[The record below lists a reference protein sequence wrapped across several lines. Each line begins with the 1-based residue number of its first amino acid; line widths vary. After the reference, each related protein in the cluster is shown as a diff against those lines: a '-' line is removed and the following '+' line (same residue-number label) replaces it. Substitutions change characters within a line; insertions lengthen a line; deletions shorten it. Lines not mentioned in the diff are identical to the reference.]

1 MPTQAQLDKITE
13 VAAKLSV
20 DPAWLSA
27 LIGFESNYDPQS
39 RNLAG
44 SGARGLIQFMP
55 DTAQSYF
62 KMSADQLVATYP
74 DFDSQMDN
82 AVLPYFQSGMPYPT
96 KQSFLMQVFFPAAK
110 YVSPSTTFQSL
121 YQKYFGVDWQSIY
134 NKFIQQNP
142 GILMVADYV
151 NYIDKRM
158 KSAPVVSAIKKSA
171 VPILGVI
178 AAVSGIWLFLK

>member
-13 VAAKLSV
+13 VASKVGV
-20 DPAWLSA
+20 DPTWLSA
-27 LIGFESNYDPQS
+27 LIAFESNYDPQS

-82 AVLPYFQSGMPYPT
+82 AVLPYFQKGLPYPT
-96 KQSFLMQVFFPAAK
+96 KQSFLMQVFFPVAK
-110 YVSPSTTFQSL
+110 YVDPSTTFVSL
-121 YQKYFGVDWQSIY
+121 YQKYFGDKWQDIY
-134 NKFIQQNP
+134 KKFLAQNP
-142 GILMVADYV
+142 GILIVADYV
-151 NYIDKRM
+151 NFIDKRM
-158 KSAPVVSAIKKSA
+158 GSAQVVSTIKKSA
-171 VPILGVI
+171 PTIIGAI
-178 AAVSGIWLFLK
+178 AVVGGLWLFLK